1 MCAQGSGGGPVED
14 NTTSLLVRSTTA
26 AWKRGS
32 VLAVDAGV
40 HLSAIVK
47 MMEKHYS
54 DYDMENTE
62 RPVTLSNGPFKGLEI
77 PHTLAKSNA
86 AHITRTLIGTYL
98 ITHPHLDHISGFVV
112 NTALSGS
119 RPKVLAGLPSTIE
132 AFKNHI
138 FNNVIWPNLS
148 DENNGAGLVT
158 YKRLVEGGS
167 PALGEG
173 EDKGYMEICEGLS
186 VKTWSVSHGHCI
198 ERHSHRGSNASAASS
213 SSPYDLSPRARSRTG
228 SQFQTS
234 PHPGRSQSIGNLLA
248 GDLRRTESREH
259 ICVYDSSAYFIRDV
273 ATGREVLIFGDV
285 EPDSISLSPRNKQVW
300 CEAAPKIA
308 SGRLGGIFIE
318 CSFDNSITDDRLY
331 GHLASRYLNEELKA
345 LASEVENHGVKEE
358 NERAASKKRK
368 RFSDGSLLEDGPR
381 RHSAR
386 SSHTSPAS
394 PLTRPHPS
402 IAATQAGG
410 CEERT
415 GRPKSADSKLA
426 LRGKGGK
433 PDLPLQGVKIIIIH
447 VKDNLDDGP
456 NAEEIILKELRQ
468 YEEEEPTGCEFH
480 MANTGEAVYL

>member
-1 MCAQGSGGGPVED
+1 M
-14 NTTSLLVRSTTA
+14 RSTTA

-40 HLSAIVK
+40 HLSAIIK
-47 MMEKHYS
+47 MMEQHYS
-54 DYDMENTE
+54 NYDIENSE
-62 RPVTLSNGPFKGLEI
+62 RPLTLESGPFKGLEI
-77 PHTLAKSNA
+77 PHYKAKSNA

-158 YKRLVEGGS
+158 YKRLVDGGS

-198 ERHSHRGSNASAASS
+198 ERHSHRGSNVSAASPP
-213 SSPYDLSPRARSRTG
+213 SPYNSTPQPRSRTG
-228 SQFQTS
+228 SQYQVT
-234 PHPGRSQSIGNLLA
+234 PVPGRSSSLGNIL
-248 GDLRRTESREH
+248 GGELRRSDSHEH

-300 CEAAPKIA
+300 SEAAPKIA

-331 GHLASRYLNEELKA
+331 GHLASRYLNDELKV
-345 LASEVENHGVKEE
+345 LASEVESLHGKEH
-358 NERAASKKRK
+358 ERAASKKRK
-368 RFSDGSLLEDGPR
+368 RFSDGSILEDEPR
-381 RHSAR
+381 RPSAR
-386 SSHTSPAS
+386 SSQTAPAS
-394 PLTRPHPS
+394 PLPQPS
-402 IAATQAGG
+402 ASSASRKQPSSSEDRA
-410 CEERT
+410 
-415 GRPKSADSKLA
+415 GRPKSVDSKLP

-433 PDLPLQGVKIIIIH
+433 SDLPLKGVKIVVIH

-456 NAEEIILKELRQ
+456 DTGEVILGELQQ
-468 YEEEEPTGCEFH
+468 YEEEEPTGCEFVI
-480 MANTGEAVYL
+480 ARTGEVVYL

>member
-1 MCAQGSGGGPVED
+1 MED
-14 NTTSLLVRSTTA
+14 NTTSFLVRSTTA
-26 AWKRGS
+26 AWKRNS

-40 HLSAIVK
+40 HLSAIIK
-47 MMEKHYS
+47 MMEKQYS
-54 DYDMENTE
+54 DYDLEDTE
-62 RPVTLSNGPFKGLEI
+62 RPTTLKDGPFKGLEI
-77 PHTLAKSNA
+77 PHAQAKSNA
-86 AHITRTLIGTYL
+86 AHITRTLIGAYL

-132 AFKNHI
+132 AFKTHI

-158 YKRLVEGGS
+158 YKRLVDGGS

-198 ERHSHRGSNASAASS
+198 ERHSHRGSTVGAASPP
-213 SSPYDLSPRARSRTG
+213 SPYNTTPQARSRTG
-228 SQFQTS
+228 SQFQVT
-234 PHPGRSQSIGNLLA
+234 PLPGRSSSLGSILG
-248 GDLRRTESREH
+248 GELRRTDSHEH

-273 ATGREVLIFGDV
+273 ATGREVLIWGDV

-300 CEAAPKIA
+300 SEAAPKII

-331 GHLASRYLNEELKA
+331 GHLASRYLNEELKS
-345 LASEVENHGVKEE
+345 LVSEVEALGGKEH
-358 NERAASKKRK
+358 ERAASKKRK
-368 RFSDGSLLEDGPR
+368 RLSDGSLLEDGLR
-381 RHSAR
+381 RPSAR

-394 PLTRPHPS
+394 PLSRPS
-402 IAATQAGG
+402 ISSVAGN
-410 CEERT
+410 EDRP
-415 GRPKSADSKLA
+415 GRRKSVDAKLP
-426 LRGKGGK
+426 LRSKGGK
-433 PDLPLQGVKIIIIH
+433 TGLPLKGVKIVIIH

-456 NAEEIILKELRQ
+456 YAGEVILKEMQ
-468 YEEEEPTGCEFH
+468 EYEEEDPTGCEFVI
-480 MANTGEAVYL
+480 AKTGEAVYL

>member
-1 MCAQGSGGGPVED
+1 
-14 NTTSLLVRSTTA
+14 
-26 AWKRGS
+26 
-32 VLAVDAGV
+32 
-40 HLSAIVK
+40 
-47 MMEKHYS
+47 MMDQYYS
-54 DYDMENTE
+54 DYVPDCTE
-62 RPVTLSNGPFKGLEI
+62 GPVTIQDGPFKGLEI
-77 PHTLAKSNA
+77 PHSQAKSNA

-112 NTALSGS
+112 NTALPGS

-158 YKRLVEGGS
+158 YKRLVDGGS

-198 ERHSHRGSNASAASS
+198 ERHSHRGSTVSTASPPSS
-213 SSPYDLSPRARSRTG
+213 YNSSPQSRSRTG
-228 SQFQTS
+228 SQFQVT
-234 PHPGRSQSIGNLLA
+234 PVPGRTSSLGSI
-248 GDLRRTESREH
+248 GDLRRNDSREH

-300 CEAAPKIA
+300 SEAAPKIA

-318 CSFDNSITDDRLY
+318 CSFDDSITDDRLY
-331 GHLASRYLNEELKA
+331 GHLASRYLFEELSI
-345 LASEVENHGVKEE
+345 LAREVETLDTKEH
-358 NERAASKKRK
+358 ERAASKKRK
-368 RFSDGSLLEDGPR
+368 RFSDVSILEDGPR
-381 RHSAR
+381 RPSAR

-394 PLTRPHPS
+394 PMSRPS
-402 IAATQAGG
+402 ISSVSASLAGG
-410 CEERT
+410 PEDRA
-415 GRPKSADSKLA
+415 GRPKSLESKLP
-426 LRGKGGK
+426 LRGQGGGK
-433 PDLPLQGVKIIIIH
+433 SDLPLKGVKIIVIH

-456 NAEEIILKELRQ
+456 DTGEMILKELKQ
-468 YEEEEPTGCEFH
+468 YEEEEPTGCEFVI
-480 MANTGEAVYL
+480 AKTGEAVYL

>member
-1 MCAQGSGGGPVED
+1 
-14 NTTSLLVRSTTA
+14 VRSTSA

-47 MMEKHYS
+47 MMDQYYS
-54 DYDMENTE
+54 DYVPDCTE
-62 RPVTLSNGPFKGLEI
+62 GPVTIQDGPFKGLEI
-77 PHTLAKSNA
+77 SHSQAKSNA

-112 NTALSGS
+112 NTALPGS

-158 YKRLVEGGS
+158 YKRLVDGGS

-198 ERHSHRGSNASAASS
+198 ERHSHRGSTVSAASPPS
-213 SSPYDLSPRARSRTG
+213 SYNSSPQSRSRTG
-228 SQFQTS
+228 SQFQVT
-234 PHPGRSQSIGNLLA
+234 PVPGRTSSLGSIGE
-248 GDLRRTESREH
+248 LRRTDSREH

-300 CEAAPKIA
+300 SEAAPKIA

-318 CSFDNSITDDRLY
+318 CSFDDSITDDRLY
-331 GHLASRYLNEELKA
+331 GHLASRYLFEELRI
-345 LASEVENHGVKEE
+345 LAREVETLDTKEQ
-358 NERAASKKRK
+358 ERAASKKRK
-368 RFSDGSLLEDGPR
+368 RFSDVSILEDGPR
-381 RHSAR
+381 RPSAR

-394 PLTRPHPS
+394 PMSRPS
-402 IAATQAGG
+402 ISSVSASLAGG
-410 CEERT
+410 PEDRA
-415 GRPKSADSKLA
+415 GRPKSLESKLP
-426 LRGKGGK
+426 LRGQGGGK
-433 PDLPLQGVKIIIIH
+433 SDLPLKGVKIIVIH

-456 NAEEIILKELRQ
+456 DTGDMILKELKQ
-468 YEEEEPTGCEFH
+468 YEEEEPTGCEFVI
-480 MANTGEAVYL
+480 AKTGEAVYL

>member
-1 MCAQGSGGGPVED
+1 
-14 NTTSLLVRSTTA
+14 VRSTSA

-47 MMEKHYS
+47 MMDQYYS
-54 DYDMENTE
+54 DYVPDCTE
-62 RPVTLSNGPFKGLEI
+62 GPVTIQDGPFKGLEI
-77 PHTLAKSNA
+77 PHSQAKSNA

-112 NTALSGS
+112 NTALPGS

-158 YKRLVEGGS
+158 YKRLVDGGS

-198 ERHSHRGSNASAASS
+198 ERHSHRGSTVSAASPPS
-213 SSPYDLSPRARSRTG
+213 SYNSSPQSRSRTG
-228 SQFQTS
+228 SQFQVT
-234 PHPGRSQSIGNLLA
+234 PVPGRTSSLGSI
-248 GDLRRTESREH
+248 GDLRRTDSREH

-300 CEAAPKIA
+300 SEAAPKIA

-318 CSFDNSITDDRLY
+318 CSFDDSITDDRLY
-331 GHLASRYLNEELKA
+331 GHLSSRYLFEELRI
-345 LASEVENHGVKEE
+345 LAREVETLDTKEQ
-358 NERAASKKRK
+358 ERAASKKRK
-368 RFSDGSLLEDGPR
+368 RFSDVSILEDGPR
-381 RHSAR
+381 RPSAR

-394 PLTRPHPS
+394 PMSRPS
-402 IAATQAGG
+402 ISSVSASLAGG
-410 CEERT
+410 PEDRA
-415 GRPKSADSKLA
+415 GRPKSLESKLP
-426 LRGKGGK
+426 LRGQGGGK
-433 PDLPLQGVKIIIIH
+433 SDLPLKGVKIIVIH

-456 NAEEIILKELRQ
+456 DTGEMILKELKQ
-468 YEEEEPTGCEFH
+468 YEEEEPTGCEFVI
-480 MANTGEAVYL
+480 AKTGEAVYL

>member
-1 MCAQGSGGGPVED
+1 MED
-14 NTTSLLVRSTTA
+14 NTTSFLVRSTAA

-54 DYDMENTE
+54 NHGIENSD
-62 RPVTLSNGPFKGLEI
+62 RPTTLQNGPFQGLEI
-77 PHTLAKSNA
+77 PHVKAKSNA

-112 NTALSGS
+112 NTALPGS

-158 YKRLVEGGS
+158 YKRLVDGGS

-186 VKTWSVSHGHCI
+186 VKTLSVSHGHCI
-198 ERHSHRGSNASAASS
+198 EKHSHRGSNLSAASPP
-213 SSPYDLSPRARSRTG
+213 SPYSASPQPRSRTG
-228 SQFQTS
+228 SQYQLT
-234 PHPGRSQSIGNLLA
+234 PLTGRSSSISNVLG
-248 GDLRRTESREH
+248 GDIRRTDSLEH
-259 ICVYDSSAYFIRDV
+259 VCVYDSSAYFIRDV
-273 ATGREVLIFGDV
+273 TTGREVLIFGDV
-285 EPDSISLSPRNKQVW
+285 EPDLISLSPRNKQVW
-300 CEAAPKIA
+300 SEAAPKIV
-308 SGRLGGIFIE
+308 SGRLGAIFIE

-331 GHLASRYLNEELKA
+331 GHLSSRYLNEELKV
-345 LASEVENHGVKEE
+345 LASEVEASRGKDQ
-358 NERAASKKRK
+358 ERAASKKRK
-368 RFSDGSLLEDGPR
+368 RFSDGSILEDGPR
-381 RHSAR
+381 RPSVR

-394 PLTRPHPS
+394 TAPRSSISSFAGGQPS
-402 IAATQAGG
+402 IS
-410 CEERT
+410 EDRT
-415 GRPKSADSKLA
+415 GRSKSINSKLPV
-426 LRGKGGK
+426 RGKGGK
-433 PDLPLQGVKIIIIH
+433 PDLPLRGVKIAIIH

-456 NAEEIILKELRQ
+456 DTGEVILAEMKQ
-468 YEEEEPTGCEFH
+468 YEEEEPTGCEFII
-480 MANTGEAVYL
+480 ARTGEAVYL